1 MKKLLQS
8 LFILLFVA
16 TAAMAQNRTI
26 TGTVTSKEDG
36 LPIPGASVRVKGSTA
51 GVSTGANGTF
61 TLPVTSNATTLEF
74 SSIGFGSQQITIG
87 TSNVINVSLSTS
99 YRDLNEVVVTALG
112 IQRTKKST
120 GYSNENVSAKELT
133 EGKVVNL
140 ITGLQSKVSG
150 LQINL
155 LNNGVNPS
163 TRVVLRGNRS
173 LTGDNTAL
181 IVVDGVPVPQSVLS
195 SLNPNDVESVNVL
208 KGATA
213 AALYGSEGVNG
224 VLIVTTKKGGE
235 GRNRVNFSSTASIE
249 SVAYMPDMQY
259 EFGNGYD
266 LETYVEYENTSWGP
280 KYDGSTKQIGPTLA
294 DGSKWEIPYSAL
306 RDEKMK
312 FWDKGTTFQNDLSF
326 SGGDATSKFYLSL
339 QDVKIKGV
347 VPKDES
353 RRTGVRFNGTK
364 QFGDFDISAS
374 INYTQNSINVTTSGA
389 YDNLLN
395 VPQQIPITQLSDWK
409 NSKFATPDGYF
420 SGYYINPYWGIDNQR
435 RDTKGGYFTGN
446 IEANYKFTPWL
457 KATYRLGLF
466 NRNSSYKQF
475 GAKVAYTTA
484 YDRPTNSNGSVTD
497 FSDLY
502 RRINSDLLLQAN
514 KKFGDFDLGLMVGN
528 NIRDIYSTNISA
540 GATALVVPG
549 LYNLSNRVGEA
560 TVSSNYSKNR
570 MYAFF
575 GEFNAAYKDYL
586 FLNVTGRNEWVSLL
600 NSNNRSYF
608 YPGASLS
615 FVFTDAVPSIKSDI
629 LSSGKAFVSANK
641 TGNVNLSPYNLE
653 TTLTPSAGFP
663 YGNTPGFTV
672 GNTYANANLTPEF
685 VKSIEGGLQLGF
697 FKNRINLD
705 ATYVFSKSEGQIV
718 AISTS
723 GATGYTSAYVNAGR
737 VDNNIIE
744 LGLRGKIIQT
754 NQVTWEL
761 GLNYTHYDNKVVE
774 LYQGLNEIALA
785 GGGYTNAAQI
795 FAVKGEQYPVLK
807 TTSYERD
814 PQGRIVVNGTTG
826 IPVRAAALQ
835 IQGQTNPNQTL
846 GLNTRVGYKGFS
858 LAAQLDYRT
867 GNVFYTYAGRNMD
880 FTGLSAHSAA
890 YGREPF
896 VVPNSVIKNTD
907 GSYTPNTALKTNV
920 GGFEYW
926 YSQYSQV
933 QENYAID
940 ATFLKLREVSLTY
953 SLPSKFLAK
962 QKVLKAAS
970 IGLVGR
976 NLFTSR
982 AKENVF
988 TDPEFSYN
996 DGNAVG
1002 IDDQINPPTR
1012 IYGFTLNV
1020 SF

>member
-16 TAAMAQNRTI
+16 TSAIAQNRTI
-26 TGTVTSKEDG
+26 TGTVTSSEDG
-36 LPIPGASVRVKGSTA
+36 LPIPGVSVKVKGTNI
-51 GVSTGANGTF
+51 GVSTGANGKYS
-61 TLPVTSNATTLEF
+61 LPVSSNASALEF
-74 SSIGFGSQQITIG
+74 SSIGYASQTISIGS
-87 TSNVINVSLSTS
+87 SNVINVSLSAS
-99 YRDLNEVVVTALG
+99 AKDLNEVVVTALG

-120 GYSNENVSAKELT
+120 GYSNENLSAKEIT

-140 ITGLQSKVSG
+140 VTGLQSKVSG

-181 IVVDGVPVPQSVLS
+181 IVVDGVPVPSSVLAA
-195 SLNPNDVESVNVL
+195 LNPNDVESVNVL

-224 VLIVTTKKGGE
+224 VLIVTTKRGGE
-235 GRNRVNFSSTASIE
+235 GRTRVNFSSTTSIE

-266 LETYVEYENTSWGP
+266 LDTYVEFENTSWGP

-294 DGSKWEIPYSAL
+294 DGSKWEIPYSPL
-306 RDEKMK
+306 KDEKMN

-353 RRTGVRFNGTK
+353 RRTGIRFNGTK
-364 QFGDFDISAS
+364 QFGNLDISANL
-374 INYTQNSINVTTSGA
+374 NYTQNSINYTTSGV

-395 VPQQIPITQLSDWK
+395 IPQQVPITQLSDWR
-409 NSKFATPDGYF
+409 NNKFATPDGYF

-446 IEANYKFTPWL
+446 IEANYKFAPWL
-457 KATYRLGLF
+457 KATYRLGLY
-466 NRNSSYKQF
+466 NRTSSYKQW
-475 GAKVAYTTA
+475 GAKVAYTTL

-497 FSDLY
+497 YADLY

-528 NIRDIYSTNISA
+528 NIRDIYSTSVSA

-549 LYNLSNRVGEA
+549 LYNVSNRVGEA
-560 TVSSNYSKNR
+560 TVSSTYSNNR

-600 NSNNRSYF
+600 NKDNRSYF

-615 FVFTDAVPSIKSDI
+615 FVFTDAIPSIKSN
-629 LSSGKAFVSANK
+629 LFSSGKVFASANK
-641 TGNVNLSPYNLE
+641 TGNVNLNPYSLE
-653 TTLTPSAGFP
+653 TTLSPSTGFP

-672 GNTYANANLTPEF
+672 GNTYANPNLTPEF
-685 VKSIEGGLQLGF
+685 VKSFETGIQLGF
-697 FKNRINLD
+697 LKNRINLD
-705 ATYVFSKSEGQIV
+705 ATYVYSKSEGQIV
-718 AISTS
+718 AITTS
-723 GATGYTSAYVNAGR
+723 GATGYTSAFVNAGR

-744 LGLRGKIIQT
+744 LGLRAKVIET
-754 NQVTWEL
+754 SQVNWEL
-761 GLNYTHYDNKVVE
+761 GLNYTHYNNKVVD
-774 LYQGLNEIALA
+774 LYQGLGEIPL
-785 GGGYTNAAQI
+785 GGYANAAYI
-795 FAVKGEQYPVLK
+795 YAVKGEQYPVIK
-807 TTSYERD
+807 TTAYERD

-826 IPVRAAALQ
+826 VPVRAAALQ
-835 IQGQTNPNQTL
+835 VQGQTNPDQTF
-846 GLNTRVGYKGFS
+846 GFNTRVGYKGFS

-867 GNVFYTYAGRNMD
+867 GNVFYNYLGRNMD

-896 VVPNSVIKNTD
+896 VVPNSVIKNPD
-907 GSYTPNTALKTNV
+907 GSYTPNASVKTNY

-933 QENYAID
+933 QENYTID
-940 ATFLKLREVSLTY
+940 ATFLKLREISLTY
-953 SLPSKFLAK
+953 SLPNKLLAK
-962 QKVLKAAS
+962 QKVVKAAS
-970 IGLVGR
+970 VGVVGR
-976 NLFTSR
+976 NLFTQR

-988 TDPEFSYN
+988 TDPEFN
-996 DGNAVG
+996 FTEGNSVG
-1002 IDDQINPPTR
+1002 VQDLINPPTR